1 MRIAIIGQ
9 AAFGAKTLEALLDR
23 GEEVVGAFVP
33 PTKQG
38 SKPDPMMEL
47 AAARNIPVFQ
57 PRTYKSDETFAQYKA
72 LSPDL
77 CILAFVTSIIPGR
90 YFDAATHGAI
100 CYHPSILPRHRG
112 GSAIN
117 WALIMG
123 DTRTGLTIFRPDG
136 GIDTGPI
143 LLQKEIE
150 IGPNDTT
157 GTIYFNR
164 LFPMGIDAI
173 LESVSLIKEN
183 RAPSIPQDE
192 TNATYEPLC
201 NDLVAGIDWDKS
213 AREIFNLIRGCDP
226 QPGAYA
232 LKGGEKVRFFEA
244 RMGNEAI
251 DAAPGTILHID
262 GSGMQIA
269 AGGASLIIPKVRGA
283 AGGKVPAN
291 AWAEASGIKAGDRF
305 DRMTTP

>member
-33 PTKQG
+33 PVKPG
-38 SKPDPMMEL
+38 SKPDPMMEV
-47 AAARNIPVFQ
+47 ATVRNVPCFQ
-57 PRTYKSDETFAQYKA
+57 PRTYKNDDTFAQYRA

-77 CILAFVTSIIPGR
+77 CVLAFVTSIIPSR
-90 YFDAATHGAI
+90 YFDAATHGGI

-123 DTRTGLTIFRPDG
+123 DTRTGLTIFWPDG

-143 LLQKEIE
+143 LLQKEVE

-157 GTIYFNR
+157 GSIYFNR
-164 LFPMGIDAI
+164 LFPMGIEAI
-173 LESVSLIKEN
+173 LESVSLIKTG
-183 RAPSIPQDE
+183 RAPKIPQDE
-192 TNATYEPLC
+192 AGATYEALC
-201 NDLVAGIDWDKS
+201 NDLVAGIDWKKS
-213 AREIFNLIRGCDP
+213 SREILNLIRGCDP

-232 LKGGEKVRFFEA
+232 FIEGEKVRFFEA
-244 RMGNEAI
+244 
-251 DAAPGTILHID
+251 AASEETTGAKPGTIVRLD
-262 GSGMQIA
+262 GSGMRVA
-269 AGGASLIIPKVRGA
+269 VEGGCLNIGKVRGT
-283 AGGKVPAN
+283 AGGKVPVLS
-291 AWAEASGIKAGDRF
+291 WAEAKGAKEGDRF
-305 DRMTTP
+305 RDGLPG

>member
-23 GEEVVGAFVP
+23 GENVVGVFVP
-33 PTKQG
+33 PGTPG
-38 SKPDPMMEL
+38 SKPDPMMET
-47 AAARNIPVFQ
+47 ATARGLPVFQ
-57 PRTYKSDETFAQYKA
+57 PRTYKSDETFTQYKA

-77 CILAFVTSIIPGR
+77 CILAFVTSIIPAR
-90 YFDAATHGAI
+90 YFNAATHGCI

-117 WALIMG
+117 WAVIMG
-123 DTRTGLTIFRPDG
+123 DTRTGLTILWPDG

-157 GTIYFNR
+157 GSIYFNR

-173 LESVSLIKEN
+173 LESVSLIRED
-183 RAPSIPQDE
+183 RAPKIPQDE
-192 TNATYEPLC
+192 AGATYEPLC
-201 NDLVAGIDWDKS
+201 SDLVAGIDWDKS
-213 AREIFNLIRGCDP
+213 TREIFNLVRGCDP

-232 LKGGEKVRFFEA
+232 FMGDEKVRFFEA
-244 RMGNEAI
+244 VATQ
-251 DAAPGTILHID
+251 AATDTEPGTIIRID
-262 GSGMQIA
+262 PSGMEMA
-269 AGGASLIIPKVRGA
+269 TKGGSLTVGKVRGST
-283 AGGKVPAN
+283 GGKVPAS
-291 AWAEASGIKAGDRF
+291 AWAETSGIRAGDRF
-305 DRMTTP
+305 GSRP

>member
-33 PTKQG
+33 PSKPG

-47 AAARNIPVFQ
+47 AAGRNIPVFQ

-77 CILAFVTSIIPGR
+77 CILAFVTSIIPSR
-90 YFDAATHGAI
+90 YFDAATHGGI

-150 IGPNDTT
+150 IGPEDTT
-157 GTIYFNR
+157 GSIYFNR

-201 NDLVAGIDWDKS
+201 NDLVAEIDWKKS
-213 AREIFNLIRGCDP
+213 AKEICSLLRGCDP
-226 QPGAYA
+226 QPGAYTF
-232 LKGGEKVRFFEA
+232 KGGEKVRFFEA
-244 RMGNEAI
+244 KIGDEAT
-251 DAAPGTILHID
+251 DAEPGTILHVD
-262 GSGMQIA
+262 ESGMHIA
-269 AGGASLIIPKVRGA
+269 AGGARLTIAKVRGA
-283 AGGKVPAN
+283 TGGKVPAF
-291 AWAEASGIKAGDRF
+291 AWAEAKSIKAGDRF
-305 DRMTTP
+305 EGMTF